1 MFTKH
6 PLVGCLEGCLPNSG
20 YQIVW
25 NENVVQGDAEMY
37 VYVYTRVHTHTH
49 THIYIYIH
57 IIEYI
62 DVLLSLN
69 I

>member
-37 VYVYTRVHTHTH
+37 VYVYTRVHTHT
-49 THIYIYIH
+49 YIYT
-57 IIEYI
+57 Y
-62 DVLLSLN
+62 N
-69 I
+69 

>member
-1 MFTKH
+1 ME
-6 PLVGCLEGCLPNSG
+6 GCLPNILWRMFEGCLPNSG

-37 VYVYTRVHTHTH
+37 MFVYICIHTH
-49 THIYIYIH
+49 THIH
-57 IIEYI
+57 TH
-62 DVLLSLN
+62 N